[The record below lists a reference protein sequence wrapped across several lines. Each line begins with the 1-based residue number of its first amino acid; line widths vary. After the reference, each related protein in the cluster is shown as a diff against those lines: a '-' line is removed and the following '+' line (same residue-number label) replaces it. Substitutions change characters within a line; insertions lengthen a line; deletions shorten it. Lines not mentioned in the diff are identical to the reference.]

1 MHPNPHRRRTLIEQ
15 QLSLAD
21 ANIVEIGALNGPT
34 LSPKQYNIRFIDYA
48 DRKQLLK
55 DTASNSA
62 INPHD
67 IVHVD
72 YPVQDTKYS
81 KFIQERFDLV
91 IANHVIE
98 HIPDIASWFLNIHGI
113 LDEGG
118 LFFLSVPDK
127 RYTFDYLRNET
138 SIVDVVRAH
147 SEAYVKPTVAMLFE
161 YYYHRRPV
169 GITECWNGQHLDIV
183 ARPGMSIEDA
193 LSNAVRA
200 AEKYTSTHCHVFTAD
215 SFRLLLTEMKTLG
228 YAPFD
233 LVDFHDVDPGANEFH
248 AMLRRS

>member
-81 KFIQERFDLV
+81 KIIQERIDLV

-98 HIPDIASWFLNIHGI
+98 L
-113 LDEGG
+113 
-118 LFFLSVPDK
+118 K
-127 RYTFDYLRNET
+127 
-138 SIVDVVRAH
+138 
-147 SEAYVKPTVAMLFE
+147 
-161 YYYHRRPV
+161 
-169 GITECWNGQHLDIV
+169 Q
-183 ARPGMSIEDA
+183 
-193 LSNAVRA
+193 
-200 AEKYTSTHCHVFTAD
+200 YTSTHCHVFTAD